1 MQLIELDR
9 RALDAARWILSPVT
23 AADLDRPTPC
33 ADWALRELLVHL
45 VSENQGFA
53 SAVQGGTDR
62 AVWTGGTL
70 DPDPIQAFAA
80 SAALVTE
87 AFAADDVLG
96 RTVEV
101 REFGVLPGKVAVM
114 MHVIDTVA
122 HSWDVASTL
131 GQVWELDDDLV
142 GAALEMLLKFPLT
155 RGPGQAFG
163 EEIAVSGEA
172 SVADRFL
179 AFTGRDP
186 RWERR

>member
-1 MQLIELDR
+1 MHLIELDR
-9 RALDAARWILSPVT
+9 QALDAALRILSTVT
-23 AADLDRPTPC
+23 PADLDRPTPC
-33 ADWALRELLVHL
+33 ADWTLRELLVHL

-62 AVWTGGTL
+62 AVWTGGTV
-70 DPDPIQAFAA
+70 DPDPFQAFAA

-87 AFAADDVLG
+87 AFATNDVLA
-96 RTVEV
+96 RAVEV
-101 REFGVLPGKVAVM
+101 REFGVLPGRDAVM

-131 GQVWELDDDLV
+131 GGVWDLDDDLI

-155 RGPGQAFG
+155 RGPGEAFG
-163 EEIAVSGEA
+163 EEIAVSAEA
-172 SVADRFL
+172 SVADQFL
-179 AFTGRDP
+179 ACTGRDP